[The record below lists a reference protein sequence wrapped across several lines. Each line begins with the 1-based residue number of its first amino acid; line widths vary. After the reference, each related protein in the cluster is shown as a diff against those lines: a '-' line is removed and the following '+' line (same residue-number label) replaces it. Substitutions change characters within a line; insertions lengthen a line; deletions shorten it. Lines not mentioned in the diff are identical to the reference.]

1 VATLKRIELERPI
14 AKAARQRGPFCR
26 RKKQSA
32 GLALDDVREFH
43 VLQEEKARLKRL
55 VADLSLGKPRFVHT
69 LHQLLLMTRSTPSP
83 RYDRLMMGRAG
94 VCRHFGTQIPF

>member
-1 VATLKRIELERPI
+1 MATLKRIELERPI

-32 GLALDDVREFH
+32 GLELDDVREFH

-55 VADLSLGKPRFVHT
+55 VANLSLGKAPLRPRAS
-69 LHQLLLMTRSTPSP
+69 LQLLLRTRSTPSTAISSSHVVTSP
-83 RYDRLMMGRAG
+83 RVWVVAEW
-94 VCRHFGTQIPF
+94 